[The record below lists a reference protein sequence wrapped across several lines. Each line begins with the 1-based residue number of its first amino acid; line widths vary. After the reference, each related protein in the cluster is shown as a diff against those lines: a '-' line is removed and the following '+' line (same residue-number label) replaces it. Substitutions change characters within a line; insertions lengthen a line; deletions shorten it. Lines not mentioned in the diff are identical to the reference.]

1 MIHLTTKNNLKS
13 SFSSILGLV
22 LIIAGIVLLSACSK
36 SDNNDQ
42 QPTACAIRA
51 AYKNDSSATQRAQM
65 IAFCNNNGITYTI
78 HPSGILYQIITPG
91 DTAKPNL
98 CASLTMTYTGKLM
111 TGIQFDK
118 GTITYQIGYLSS
130 IYLYK
135 SLLMKTGIQFD
146 KGTITYPLK
155 DLIVGWQIAVPLI
168 GKGGKIKMVI
178 PSSLAYG
185 PNANGSIPANSPL
198 YFEMSID

>member
-1 MIHLTTKNNLKS
+1 MIHLTPKINLKTS
-13 SFSSILGLV
+13 LSNFLSLFLLLV
-22 LIIAGIVLLSACSK
+22 GIALLSACSK
-36 SDNNDQ
+36 SDNNDPQ
-42 QPTACAIRA
+42 STACSVKAQYA
-51 AYKNDSSATQRAQM
+51 NDSSTTQRAQM
-65 IAFCNNNGITYTI
+65 IAFCNNNGITYTL

-98 CASLTMTYTGKLM
+98 CTSLTMTYTGKLM

-118 GTITYQIGYLSS
+118 GTITY
-130 IYLYK
+130 
-135 SLLMKTGIQFD
+135 
-146 KGTITYPLK
+146 PLK
-155 DLIVGWQIAVPLI
+155 DLIVGWQVAVPLI

-198 YFEMSID
+198 FFEMSID

>member
-1 MIHLTTKNNLKS
+1 MIQSTPKNTQKKR
-13 SFSSILGLV
+13 FSSIFSLF
-22 LIIAGIVLLSACSK
+22 LIIAGIALFAACSK
-36 SDNNDQ
+36 SDNNDPQ
-42 QPTACAIRA
+42 STACSVKAQ
-51 AYKNDSSATQRAQM
+51 YTNDSSASQRALM
-65 IAFCNNNGITYTI
+65 IAFCNNNGITYAI

-98 CASLTMTYTGKLM
+98 CTSLTMTYTGKLM

-118 GTITYQIGYLSS
+118 GTIT
-130 IYLYK
+130 
-135 SLLMKTGIQFD
+135 F
-146 KGTITYPLK
+146 PLK

>member
-1 MIHLTTKNNLKS
+1 MIHLTSKNNLKTS
-13 SFSSILGLV
+13 LSTFLSLFILLV
-22 LIIAGIVLLSACSK
+22 GIALLSACSK
-36 SDNNDQ
+36 SDKTDPQ
-42 QPTACAIRA
+42 STACALTA
-51 AYKNDSSATQRAQM
+51 QYKNDSSATQRALM
-65 IAFCNNNGITYTI
+65 VAYCNNNGITYTI

-98 CASLTMTYTGKLM
+98 CTPLSMTYTGKLM

-118 GTITYQIGYLSS
+118 GTITYA
-130 IYLYK
+130 
-135 SLLMKTGIQFD
+135 
-146 KGTITYPLK
+146 LK

-198 YFEMSID
+198 YFEMNID

>member
-1 MIHLTTKNNLKS
+1 MIQSTPKNTLKTCY
-13 SFSSILGLV
+13 SSILSLF
-22 LIIAGIVLLSACSK
+22 LIFAGIALLSACSK
-36 SDNNDQ
+36 SDNKDPQ
-42 QPTACAIRA
+42 STACTLTAQ
-51 AYKNDSSATQRAQM
+51 YKNDSSATQRALM
-65 IAFCNNNGITYTI
+65 VAYCNNNGITYTI

-91 DTAKPNL
+91 DTSKPNL
-98 CASLTMTYTGKLM
+98 CTSLTMTYTGKLM
-111 TGIQFDK
+111 
-118 GTITYQIGYLSS
+118 
-130 IYLYK
+130 
-135 SLLMKTGIQFD
+135 TGIQFD

-198 YFEMSID
+198 YFEMNID

>member
-1 MIHLTTKNNLKS
+1 MIQSTPKNTQKTR
-13 SFSSILGLV
+13 FSSIFSLF
-22 LIIAGIVLLSACSK
+22 LIIAGIALFAACSK
-36 SDNNDQ
+36 SDNNDPQ
-42 QPTACAIRA
+42 STACSVKAQ
-51 AYKNDSSATQRAQM
+51 YTNDSSASQRALM
-65 IAFCNNNGITYTI
+65 IAFCNNNGITYAI

-98 CASLTMTYTGKLM
+98 CTSLTMTYTGKLM

-118 GTITYQIGYLSS
+118 GTIT
-130 IYLYK
+130 
-135 SLLMKTGIQFD
+135 F
-146 KGTITYPLK
+146 PLK

-198 YFEMSID
+198 YFEMSIN

>member
-1 MIHLTTKNNLKS
+1 MIHLTPKNNLKTS
-13 SFSSILGLV
+13 LSNFLSLFLLLV
-22 LIIAGIVLLSACSK
+22 GIALLSACSK
-36 SDNNDQ
+36 SDKNEPQ
-42 QPTACAIRA
+42 ATACAVKA
-51 AYKNDSSATQRAQM
+51 EYKNDSSATQRALM
-65 IAFCNNNGITYTI
+65 VAFCNNNGITYTI

-98 CASLTMTYTGKLM
+98 CNSLTMTYTGKLM
-111 TGIQFDK
+111 
-118 GTITYQIGYLSS
+118 
-130 IYLYK
+130 
-135 SLLMKTGIQFD
+135 TGIQFD

-198 YFEMSID
+198 YFEMNID

>member
-1 MIHLTTKNNLKS
+1 MIQSTSKNTQKTR
-13 SFSSILGLV
+13 FSSIFSLF
-22 LIIAGIVLLSACSK
+22 LIIAGIALFAACSK
-36 SDNNDQ
+36 SDNNDPQ
-42 QPTACAIRA
+42 STACSVKAQ
-51 AYKNDSSATQRAQM
+51 YTNDSSASQRALM
-65 IAFCNNNGITYTI
+65 IAFCNNNGITYAI

-98 CASLTMTYTGKLM
+98 CTSLTMTYTGKLM

-118 GTITYQIGYLSS
+118 GTIT
-130 IYLYK
+130 
-135 SLLMKTGIQFD
+135 F
-146 KGTITYPLK
+146 PLK

>member
-1 MIHLTTKNNLKS
+1 MILSKSKNTLRTS
-13 SFSSILGLV
+13 YSSILSLF
-22 LIIAGIVLLSACSK
+22 LIIAGIALFSACSK
-36 SDNNDQ
+36 SDNNDPQ
-42 QPTACAIRA
+42 STACNFQAQ
-51 AYKNDSSATQRAQM
+51 YKNDSSAAQRAQM

-91 DTAKPNL
+91 DSTKPNL
-98 CASLTMTYTGKLM
+98 CTSLTMTYTGKLM
-111 TGIQFDK
+111 
-118 GTITYQIGYLSS
+118 
-130 IYLYK
+130 
-135 SLLMKTGIQFD
+135 TGIQFD

>member
-1 MIHLTTKNNLKS
+1 MIHLTPKNNLKTS
-13 SFSSILGLV
+13 LSTFLSLFLLLV
-22 LIIAGIVLLSACSK
+22 GIALLSACSK
-36 SDNNDQ
+36 SDKTDPQ
-42 QPTACAIRA
+42 STACAVKA
-51 AYKNDSSATQRAQM
+51 EYKNDSSATQRALM

-98 CASLTMTYTGKLM
+98 CTSLTMTYTGKLM
-111 TGIQFDK
+111 
-118 GTITYQIGYLSS
+118 
-130 IYLYK
+130 
-135 SLLMKTGIQFD
+135 TGIQFD

>member
-1 MIHLTTKNNLKS
+1 MIQSTSKNTQKTR
-13 SFSSILGLV
+13 FSSIFSLF
-22 LIIAGIVLLSACSK
+22 LIIAGIALFAACSK
-36 SDNNDQ
+36 SDNNDPQ
-42 QPTACAIRA
+42 STACSVKAQ
-51 AYKNDSSATQRAQM
+51 YTNDSSASQRALM

-98 CASLTMTYTGKLM
+98 CSSLTMTYAGKLM
-111 TGIQFDK
+111 
-118 GTITYQIGYLSS
+118 
-130 IYLYK
+130 
-135 SLLMKTGIQFD
+135 TGIQFD

>member
-1 MIHLTTKNNLKS
+1 MIHLTPKNNLKTS
-13 SFSSILGLV
+13 LSTFLSLFLILVG
-22 LIIAGIVLLSACSK
+22 IALLSACSK
-36 SDNNDQ
+36 SDKTDP
-42 QPTACAIRA
+42 QPTACTLTAQ
-51 AYKNDSSATQRAQM
+51 YKNDSSATQRALM
-65 IAFCNNNGITYTI
+65 VAYCNNNGITYTI
-78 HPSGILYQIITPG
+78 HSSGILYQIITPG

-98 CASLTMTYTGKLM
+98 CNSLTMTYTGKLM

-118 GTITYQIGYLSS
+118 GTIT
-130 IYLYK
+130 
-135 SLLMKTGIQFD
+135 F
-146 KGTITYPLK
+146 PLK

>member
-1 MIHLTTKNNLKS
+1 MIHLTSKNNLKTS
-13 SFSSILGLV
+13 LYTFSSLFLLLV
-22 LIIAGIVLLSACSK
+22 GIVLFAACSK
-36 SDNNDQ
+36 SDKTEPQ
-42 QPTACAIRA
+42 STACTLKAE
-51 AYKNDSSATQRAQM
+51 YKNDSSATQRALM

-98 CASLTMTYTGKLM
+98 CTSLTMTYTGKLM

-118 GTITYQIGYLSS
+118 GTIT
-130 IYLYK
+130 
-135 SLLMKTGIQFD
+135 FA
-146 KGTITYPLK
+146 LK

-178 PSSLAYG
+178 PSSLGYG

-198 YFEMSID
+198 YFEMSLD

>member
-1 MIHLTTKNNLKS
+1 MIQSTPKNTQKTR
-13 SFSSILGLV
+13 FSSIFSLF
-22 LIIAGIVLLSACSK
+22 LIIAGIALFAACSK
-36 SDNNDQ
+36 SDNNDPQ
-42 QPTACAIRA
+42 STACSVKAQ
-51 AYKNDSSATQRAQM
+51 YTNDSSASQRALM
-65 IAFCNNNGITYTI
+65 IAFCNNNGITYAI

-98 CASLTMTYTGKLM
+98 CTSLTMTYTGKLM

-118 GTITYQIGYLSS
+118 GTIT
-130 IYLYK
+130 
-135 SLLMKTGIQFD
+135 F
-146 KGTITYPLK
+146 PLK

>member
-1 MIHLTTKNNLKS
+1 MIHLTTKNNQKS
-13 SFSSILGLV
+13 SFSSILSLV
-22 LIIAGIVLLSACSK
+22 LIIAGIVFLSACSK

-118 GTITYQIGYLSS
+118 GTITY
-130 IYLYK
+130 
-135 SLLMKTGIQFD
+135 
-146 KGTITYPLK
+146 PLK

>member
-1 MIHLTTKNNLKS
+1 MIHLKTKITQKTSL
-13 SFSSILGLV
+13 SSILSLFFI
-22 LIIAGIVLLSACSK
+22 LIGIALFSACSK
-36 SDNNDQ
+36 SDNNDPQ
-42 QPTACAIRA
+42 STACAVTA
-51 AYKNDSSATQRAQM
+51 QYVNDNSATQRALM
-65 IAFCNNNGITYTI
+65 VAFCNNNGITYTV

-98 CASLTMTYTGKLM
+98 CTSLTMTYTGKLM

-118 GTITYQIGYLSS
+118 GTITY
-130 IYLYK
+130 
-135 SLLMKTGIQFD
+135 
-146 KGTITYPLK
+146 PLK
-155 DLIVGWQIAVPLI
+155 DLIVGWQIGVPLI

>member
-1 MIHLTTKNNLKS
+1 MIHLTPKNTLKTS
-13 SFSSILGLV
+13 NSIIISLF
-22 LIIAGIVLLSACSK
+22 LIIAGIALLTACNK
-36 SDNNDQ
+36 SDNNDPQ
-42 QPTACAIRA
+42 STACAIKA
-51 AYKNDSSATQRAQM
+51 SYTNDSNAAQRAQM

-78 HPSGILYQIITPG
+78 HPSGILYQITTPG
-91 DTAKPNL
+91 DTTKPDL
-98 CASLTMTYTGKLM
+98 CTSLTMTYTGKLM
-111 TGIQFDK
+111 
-118 GTITYQIGYLSS
+118 
-130 IYLYK
+130 
-135 SLLMKTGIQFD
+135 TGIQFD

>member
-1 MIHLTTKNNLKS
+1 MIHLTPKNTSKTSL
-13 SFSSILGLV
+13 SSILSLFFILV
-22 LIIAGIVLLSACSK
+22 GIALFSACSK
-36 SDNNDQ
+36 SDNNDTKS
-42 QPTACAIRA
+42 TACNIKAE
-51 AYKNDSSATQRAQM
+51 YVNDISATQRAQM
-65 IAFCNNNGITYTI
+65 IAFCNNNDITYTL

-91 DTAKPNL
+91 DAAKPDL
-98 CASLTMTYTGKLM
+98 CTSLTMTYTGKLM

-118 GTITYQIGYLSS
+118 GTI
-130 IYLYK
+130 K
-135 SLLMKTGIQFD
+135 
-146 KGTITYPLK
+146 YPLK

>member
-1 MIHLTTKNNLKS
+1 MIQSTPKNTLKTS
-13 SFSSILGLV
+13 YSSIISLF
-22 LIIAGIVLLSACSK
+22 LIIAGIALLSACSK
-36 SDNNDQ
+36 SDNNDTQ
-42 QPTACAIRA
+42 STACTVKAQ
-51 AYKNDSSATQRAQM
+51 YTNDSSATQRAQM

-98 CASLTMTYTGKLM
+98 CSSLTMTYAGKLM
-111 TGIQFDK
+111 
-118 GTITYQIGYLSS
+118 
-130 IYLYK
+130 
-135 SLLMKTGIQFD
+135 TGIQFD

>member
-1 MIHLTTKNNLKS
+1 MIQSTPKNTLKTS
-13 SFSSILGLV
+13 YSSILSLF
-22 LIIAGIVLLSACSK
+22 LIIAGIAILSACSK
-36 SDNNDQ
+36 SDNNDPQ
-42 QPTACAIRA
+42 STACTIKAS
-51 AYKNDSSATQRAQM
+51 YKDDSSATQRAQM

-98 CASLTMTYTGKLM
+98 CSSLTMTYAGKLM
-111 TGIQFDK
+111 
-118 GTITYQIGYLSS
+118 
-130 IYLYK
+130 
-135 SLLMKTGIQFD
+135 TGIQFD

>member
-1 MIHLTTKNNLKS
+1 MIHLTSKNNLKTS
-13 SFSSILGLV
+13 LYTFSSLFLLLV
-22 LIIAGIVLLSACSK
+22 GIVLFAACSK
-36 SDNNDQ
+36 SDKTEPQ
-42 QPTACAIRA
+42 STACTLKAE
-51 AYKNDSSATQRAQM
+51 YKNDSSATQRALM

-98 CASLTMTYTGKLM
+98 CTSLTMTYTGKLM

-118 GTITYQIGYLSS
+118 GTITYA
-130 IYLYK
+130 
-135 SLLMKTGIQFD
+135 
-146 KGTITYPLK
+146 LK

-178 PSSLAYG
+178 PSSLGYG

-198 YFEMSID
+198 YFEMSLD

>member
-1 MIHLTTKNNLKS
+1 MIQTTPKNTLKTIY
-13 SFSSILGLV
+13 SSIISLF
-22 LIIAGIVLLSACSK
+22 LIIAGIVLLLACSK
-36 SDNNDQ
+36 SDSNDPQ
-42 QPTACAIRA
+42 SNACNISAS
-51 AYKNDSSATQRAQM
+51 YKNDSSATQRAQM

-98 CASLTMTYTGKLM
+98 CTSLTMTYTGKLM

-118 GTITYQIGYLSS
+118 GTIT
-130 IYLYK
+130 
-135 SLLMKTGIQFD
+135 F
-146 KGTITYPLK
+146 PLK

-185 PNANGSIPANSPL
+185 PNPNRDIPANSPL